1 MKTIIYNQEGK
12 KIEPIEL
19 PAEIFAVPMNKDLVH
34 QAVVSQMANSRRV
47 LAHAKD
53 RSERRGG
60 GAKPWRQ
67 KGTGRARHGSV
78 RSPIW
83 RGGGVTFG
91 PSKERVFTK
100 KINKKMKRRALLMA
114 LSSKAKD
121 KEIVLLDKLELAQA
135 KTREMLKVLRSL
147 RIDKTALIVL
157 DKTSQKIIRTAR
169 NIPEAKTISADSL
182 NVIDVLSYKY
192 LLMPKGVIEII
203 KKTYVK

>member
-100 KINKKMKRRALLMA
+100 KINKKMKRLALLMA

-192 LLMPKGVIEII
+192 LLMPKEAIEII